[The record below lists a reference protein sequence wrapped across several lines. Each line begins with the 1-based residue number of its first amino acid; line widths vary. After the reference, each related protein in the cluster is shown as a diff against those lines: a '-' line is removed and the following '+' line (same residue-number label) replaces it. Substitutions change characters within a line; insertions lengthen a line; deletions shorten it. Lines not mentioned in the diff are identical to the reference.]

1 MYLSMRVISVEQD
14 KEVQVFEDKRGG
26 VYPQYNPSNQLTA
39 AQSSM
44 VSKSAREFAAVIG
57 WMDADEHKHPIF

>member
-26 VYPQYNPSNQLTA
+26 VYPQ
-39 AQSSM
+39 
-44 VSKSAREFAAVIG
+44 
-57 WMDADEHKHPIF
+57 